1 MRFEK
6 FPFNCI
12 GNDVFIETENSKIRF
27 QTDVRYNAYGALEK
41 YSVQWGLLQTDIAR
55 EITMD
60 ITVQNLGK
68 ACRTLRRNAGRI
80 KMIKKIFAPG
90 YKTYI
95 SDPNNIKYEL

>member
-1 MRFEK
+1 M
-6 FPFNCI
+6 
-12 GNDVFIETENSKIRF
+12 
-27 QTDVRYNAYGALEK
+27 EK

-80 KMIKKIFAPG
+80 EMIKKIFAPG

>member
-60 ITVQNLGK
+60 ITVQNFEK
-68 ACRTLRRNAGRI
+68 ACRLLRRDARRI
-80 KMIKKIFAPG
+80 EKIKKIFAPG

-95 SDPNNIKYEL
+95 SDPKNIKYEL